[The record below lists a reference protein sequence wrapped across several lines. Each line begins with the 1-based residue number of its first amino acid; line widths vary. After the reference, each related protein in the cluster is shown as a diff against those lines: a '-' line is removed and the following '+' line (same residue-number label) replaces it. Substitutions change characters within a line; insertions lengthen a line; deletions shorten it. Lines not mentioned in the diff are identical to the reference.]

1 MSVRTATEVS
11 ANISEKTPIIEEE
24 HEIEANELSNAANQQ
39 VEVPAHIRQGLISR
53 DFVMHWDGSLQEL
66 STNPDLATW
75 SVPEEA
81 KSIFQ
86 SRTRWA
92 PGCKKST
99 ERAGDLSKVI
109 LVSMSVKKID
119 SSFPCQIA
127 LTMSGARGNTYA
139 ANGDQ
144 MCYAA
149 MPNERN
155 HTMNQMVLATSAFV
169 NSEYLRLYPG
179 MTGDK

>member
-92 PGCKKST
+92 PGCKK
-99 ERAGDLSKVI
+99 
-109 LVSMSVKKID
+109 
-119 SSFPCQIA
+119 
-127 LTMSGARGNTYA
+127 
-139 ANGDQ
+139 
-144 MCYAA
+144 
-149 MPNERN
+149 
-155 HTMNQMVLATSAFV
+155 
-169 NSEYLRLYPG
+169 
-179 MTGDK
+179 